1 MVRRICFLIQQFHIN
16 LKRWPVFGLVP
27 NWLVMLLMPVE
38 HIIFLSVDLVE
49 LALEYGFA
57 GIKTLFF
64 FIPLEL

>member
-1 MVRRICFLIQQFHIN
+1 
-16 LKRWPVFGLVP
+16 
-27 NWLVMLLMPVE
+27 MPVE

-64 FIPLEL
+64 FLFLLNFKI

>member
-1 MVRRICFLIQQFHIN
+1 
-16 LKRWPVFGLVP
+16 
-27 NWLVMLLMPVE
+27 MPVE